1 MTHTHAQPHA
11 HGRDAAGGERPF
23 TSILCAV
30 DGTHRSYSAVEQAA
44 ILAGS
49 SGHLTI
55 LAVTALSGTGAY
67 KTAAIGSERAER
79 ILDRAAH
86 LAERAGVECT
96 KEIDP
101 AGPPADVIL
110 QRAEGHELLAI
121 GAPGTSWFGGR
132 VVDGV
137 GGALLG
143 LGPPLLLARS
153 TPGGEE
159 RFAQRIT
166 VASDGLEGSDELVEL
181 AIRLARGRHASLAI
195 VHAEGSEDRAHP
207 LRVGEQGARI
217 QDELPGSPD
226 ARIDIG
232 SPVDAVVEGA
242 AATDSSLIMIGSRRA
257 KGLAA
262 IGSVS
267 RRVLHD
273 AHCSVLLVPPAGA

>member
-1 MTHTHAQPHA
+1 MAPTDTQAQAP
-11 HGRDAAGGERPF
+11 GRSAAGGDRPF
-23 TSILCAV
+23 TNILCAV

-49 SGHLTI
+49 SGHLRI
-55 LAVTALSGTGAY
+55 LAVTALAGSGAY
-67 KTAAIGSERAER
+67 KTAAIGAERAER

-86 LAERAGVECT
+86 LAERAGVPCT

-101 AGPPADVIL
+101 AGPPAEVIL
-110 QRAEGHELLAI
+110 QHAEAHDLLAI

-132 VVDGV
+132 VVEGV
-137 GGALLG
+137 GGALLR
-143 LGPPLLLARS
+143 LDSPLLSARS

-159 RFAQRIT
+159 RFGQRMI
-166 VASDGLEGSDELVEL
+166 VASDGLDGSDALVEL
-181 AIRLARGRHASLAI
+181 AIRIARGLGASLAL

-226 ARIDIG
+226 ARIDVG
-232 SPVDAVVEGA
+232 AAVDAVVSGA
-242 AATDSSLIMIGSRRA
+242 AQADASLIIIGSRRA

-273 AHCSVLLVPPAGA
+273 AHCSVLLVPPAGD

>member
-1 MTHTHAQPHA
+1 MIPADAQA
-11 HGRDAAGGERPF
+11 QATGRSAAGGDRPF
-23 TSILCAV
+23 TDILCAV

-49 SGHLTI
+49 SGHLTM
-55 LAVTALSGTGAY
+55 LAVTAISGSGAY
-67 KTAAIGSERAER
+67 KTAAIGAERAER

-86 LAERAGVECT
+86 LAERAGVRCAT
-96 KEIDP
+96 EIDP
-101 AGPPADVIL
+101 AGPPAEVIL
-110 QRAEGHELLAI
+110 QRAEGHDMLAI
-121 GAPGTSWFGGR
+121 GAPATSWFGGR
-132 VVDGV
+132 VVEGV
-137 GGALLG
+137 GGALLK
-143 LGPPLLLARS
+143 LGSPLLVARS

-166 VASDGLEGSDELVEL
+166 VASDGLDGSDEVVEL
-181 AIRLARGRHASLAI
+181 AIRLARGVGASLTI
-195 VHAEGSEDRAHP
+195 VHAEGSEDRVHP
-207 LRVGEQGARI
+207 MRVGEQGARI

-242 AATDSSLIMIGSRRA
+242 AATDSSLIVMGSTKA

-273 AHCSVLLVPPAGA
+273 AHCSVLLVTPAGD